1 MGCASSNPVSTVN
14 EEVIPAR
21 LPPADTNRKSR
32 RLTLPTQHEPLTLV
46 SPVADS
52 LQSASVATETTEV
65 KTVEV
70 KSSQIQN
77 EVLSLVNAAAKNGI
91 RAVLALM
98 EENSTNVDYQ
108 IWCSDAITSLSAGK
122 EDIRVQCK
130 ELGGIE
136 LLIKAC
142 KSFSWNED
150 VQTKALW
157 AFANLAATWA
167 SYLGE
172 VGVVDLVI
180 DSLARLGPTQ
190 YQISIAGL
198 RSLTNLCSVKENR
211 ERAMQK
217 NATSVIS
224 SIMMAYEDD
233 GQLQWRASSL
243 LALLETD
250 SKVAPTASVD
260 PAPPVTEASPATEST
275 VVQVVETEAATSD
288 PEPSQTVSSPP
299 EQVEPVPAVLPIA
312 TSSEELT
319 PAAAKV
325 AELLK
330 TGGITA
336 IGDELKKQVELEKP
350 ELQDAALI
358 SWCFDAIGTSAVA
371 NDEAKSQLASGGY
384 VSTIVTLLE
393 SHIWEEEVVYK
404 GFSALLALVPDYSAL
419 VGDNGG
425 ISAICSAMVK
435 HKNHHMIQVNG
446 VKLISLLTL
455 DPVGENVSRANT
467 ADAVSVIKGALLN
480 FASDAQLQYRG
491 VNLLERLTPG
501 ATESMPRQAL
511 IRSQSMRTDELVAA
525 LSPLARPPS
534 FRLSAPSPTL
544 PARTPFNSLRV
555 SSLSREVSLGSDVPP
570 VQVQPGTPLNL
581 SKLQEALKIEEEH
594 QAAVDSDLES
604 LEGGPDEV
612 ELE

>member
-1 MGCASSNPVSTVN
+1 M
-14 EEVIPAR
+14 
-21 LPPADTNRKSR
+21 
-32 RLTLPTQHEPLTLV
+32 
-46 SPVADS
+46 
-52 LQSASVATETTEV
+52 SAE
-65 KTVEV
+65 TVEL
-70 KSSQIQN
+70 KSSRNQN
-77 EVLSLVNAAAKNGI
+77 EVLSLVSAAAKNGLL
-91 RAVLALM
+91 AVIVLM
-98 EENSTNVDYQ
+98 NENGANVDYQ

-136 LLIKAC
+136 LLIRAC

-167 SYLGE
+167 SHLGE
-172 VGVVDLVI
+172 LGVVDIVI

-198 RSLTNLCSVKENR
+198 RSLTNLCASKENR
-211 ERAMQK
+211 ARAMQK
-217 NATSVIS
+217 NATFVIT

-243 LALLETD
+243 LTLLESD
-250 SKVAPTASVD
+250 SKAAAAGTV
-260 PAPPVTEASPATEST
+260 EASPPTSTAEVAISESVVVGEVKDRAAEAPQIASEPAPIDSAPSATPLE
-275 VVQVVETEAATSD
+275 QAD
-288 PEPSQTVSSPP
+288 PSSIA
-299 EQVEPVPAVLPIA
+299 PVL
-312 TSSEELT
+312 TSSSEGLT
-319 PAAAKV
+319 PAAAVV

-330 TGGITA
+330 TGGIPA
-336 IGDELKKQVELEKP
+336 VGDALKQQASFEKP
-350 ELQDAALI
+350 ELQDAMLI

-371 NDEAKSQLASGGY
+371 NDEAKSQLAAGG
-384 VSTIVTLLE
+384 TISAIVNLLE
-393 SHIWEEEVVYK
+393 GHIWEDDVVYK
-404 GFSALLALVPDYSAL
+404 GFSALLALVPDNSAL
-419 VGDNGG
+419 VGNNGG
-425 ISAICSAMVK
+425 IAVVCSAMVK
-435 HKNHHMIQVNG
+435 HKNNHLIQVNG

-455 DPVGENVSRANT
+455 DPLGENTARAVS
-467 ADAVSVIKGALLN
+467 ADAVNVVKGALLN

-501 ATESMPRQAL
+501 ATEAMPRQAL

-534 FRLSAPSPTL
+534 FRLNAPSPVL
-544 PARTPFNSLRV
+544 PSRTPFNSLRV
-555 SSLSREVSLGSDVPP
+555 SSLSREASVGSEAAP
-570 VQVQPGTPLNL
+570 VQPGTPLNL

-594 QAAVDSDLES
+594 QTAVDSDLES
-604 LEGGPDEV
+604 LEGGPEEV